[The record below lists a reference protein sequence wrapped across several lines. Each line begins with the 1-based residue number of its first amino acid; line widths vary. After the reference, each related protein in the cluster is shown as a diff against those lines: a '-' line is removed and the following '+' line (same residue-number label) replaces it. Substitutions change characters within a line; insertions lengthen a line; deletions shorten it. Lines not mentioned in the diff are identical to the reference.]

1 MQQTHPNTTI
11 EENDLKD
18 YSKNVVIPLMTID
31 DLADALIIKCFAGKS
46 ELTKASKVLGIK
58 IGKCVFDINIKK
70 IKGGVLYED

>member
-18 YSKNVVIPLMTID
+18 FAKNVAIPLMTID

-46 ELTKASKVLGIK
+46 ELTKTSKVLGIK

-70 IKGGVLYED
+70 IKGGALYED